1 MSLFGFWHE
10 SGLLQG
16 VAMEIYLAIHF
27 RFYQESGLRRQQ
39 LATLTL
45 IQENALECAC
55 CLQRYH
61 PDTAREYTVA
71 TTVLSAELYS
81 VCPVCGLS
89 VADDLLDESYR
100 LLGRQYS
107 HSRHCAKRL
116 SDLLSNRRS
125 DSRCQVFP
133 YCLISAHVEITF
145 CNMVPTAAVNRA
157 GVPKNPAAGVFERE
171 RDHLDVLMPITG
183 GVSHG
188 GESSCRALYAYGIFR
203 SSEHW

>member
-1 MSLFGFWHE
+1 MSRFGFWHE

-81 VCPVCGLS
+81 VCPVGGLR
-89 VADDLLDESYR
+89 VDDELMDDSFRVRWRRAIRRQLSDTRQKLLR
-100 LLGRQYS
+100 LL
-107 HSRHCAKRL
+107 
-116 SDLLSNRRS
+116 
-125 DSRCQVFP
+125 
-133 YCLISAHVEITF
+133 
-145 CNMVPTAAVNRA
+145 
-157 GVPKNPAAGVFERE
+157 
-171 RDHLDVLMPITG
+171 
-183 GVSHG
+183 
-188 GESSCRALYAYGIFR
+188 
-203 SSEHW
+203 

>member
-55 CLQRYH
+55 CLQRYY

-89 VADDLLDESYR
+89 VADDLLDDSYR
-100 LLGRQYS
+100 VRWRRAIRRQLSDTRHTLLMFLSLILSKRTPSTDDAFMKVLTQLQQLYPEKALAELKLLGDNALRY
-107 HSRHCAKRL
+107 R
-116 SDLLSNRRS
+116 N
-125 DSRCQVFP
+125 
-133 YCLISAHVEITF
+133 
-145 CNMVPTAAVNRA
+145 AACTEEQR
-157 GVPKNPAAGVFERE
+157 
-171 RDHLDVLMPITG
+171 
-183 GVSHG
+183 
-188 GESSCRALYAYGIFR
+188 
-203 SSEHW
+203 